1 MFQVNCLYLDGVEWN
16 DKGMNARS
24 TGDKNIE
31 CITDHLSS
39 FTMVVLGNGGEV
51 YGDNKENL

>member
-1 MFQVNCLYLDGVEWN
+1 LDGVEWN
-16 DKGMNARS
+16 NKGMNARS
-24 TGDKNIE
+24 IGDKNIE

-39 FTMVVLGNGGEV
+39 FTMVVLGNGAEV

>member
-1 MFQVNCLYLDGVEWN
+1 LDGVEWN
-16 DKGMNARS
+16 NKGMNARS
-24 TGDKNIE
+24 IGDKNIE

-39 FTMVVLGNGGEV
+39 FTMVVLNAEV